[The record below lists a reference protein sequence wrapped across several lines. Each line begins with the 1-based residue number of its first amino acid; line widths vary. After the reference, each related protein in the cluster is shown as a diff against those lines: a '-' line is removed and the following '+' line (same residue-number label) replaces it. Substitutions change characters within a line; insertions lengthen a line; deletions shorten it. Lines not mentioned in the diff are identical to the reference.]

1 MFFLR
6 PELLWY
12 FTCLLVVLN
21 PSDRI
26 QEVLPQLLKSSRK
39 LGDVGHPVTGR
50 ARFQQSVGGKQ
61 GL

>member
-12 FTCLLVVLN
+12 FTCLFT
-21 PSDRI
+21 SDRI
-26 QEVLPQLLKSSRK
+26 QEALPQLLKSSRK